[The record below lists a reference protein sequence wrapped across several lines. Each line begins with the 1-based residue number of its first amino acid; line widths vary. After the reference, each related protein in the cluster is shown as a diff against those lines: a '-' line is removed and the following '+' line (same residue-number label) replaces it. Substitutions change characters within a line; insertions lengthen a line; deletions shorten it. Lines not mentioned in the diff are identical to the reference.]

1 MPLSHPQSHR
11 KIGGVAKEGENQS
24 PETFLCFPF
33 YSQML
38 PGSLKREDTRKQAPP
53 RHNTMHLLIPLLLF
67 LEYLA
72 FSDSENWNF
81 EHPKTLYAWE
91 GTCIWIPCLYT
102 VPKKGKFLDNLI
114 VYQNYEW
121 DGKTSSFNGTVLY
134 DEKKSGTSASRG
146 RVQFLGDKKSNC
158 TLHINPVNAQDNG
171 QLGLRMTLEDYKW
184 MEAIVLN
191 ISKTAPPPRIYLPPG
206 IRELQEVTLTC
217 QLDFACPGYQTK
229 LQWSLEGTQHNLSP
243 VSSTVLNTKTVSTQS
258 QLKFQPEWTNH
269 GKKLTCQL
277 WKDSADGLL
286 SQETV
291 QLDVKHSP
299 KLQITFSHGEAV
311 VKEGN
316 SVNMTSLGEA
326 IVKERDSVTMK
337 CQVISSNPQYDS
349 IHWFKDGNLLSEHE
363 TQNLEQKTVTLSL
376 PSVTKQMTGN
386 YHYAPEPSTVRIT
399 VSPAKEGSKISLT
412 CISQAYPPPIH
423 YTWYHNKI
431 EIPRTDK
438 TFQIPEVSLE
448 HAGNYSCLAKNSVGT
463 GETGQAAE
471 LDVQYSPKEVTM
483 AIQNPT
489 PIREGDSV
497 TLFCNYTS
505 SNPSVTRYEW
515 RPQGSWKEIMPGVLM
530 IQKVPWNAS
539 PFSCAA
545 CNQWCSWTSPV
556 NLHVQYAPRGI
567 KVLLISP
574 GSEIHSGHPVLLRC
588 NFSSSYPTDVLFFW
602 KKNGIFLKEG
612 RDLSFDSISP
622 EDAGNYNCLVNNS
635 IGQSTSEAWMLRVLY
650 APRRLRVSISPE
662 DSVMEGKKVVLTC
675 ESDANPPISQYTWF
689 DWNNQNL
696 HHDDQMLRLDPVKVE
711 HSGAYWCQGANRL
724 GMDQSPP
731 RKLTVYYSPETISKQ
746 VALAMGLFLVILLL
760 PFLGV
765 KLQRRWK
772 RIQSQQGLQENSS
785 AQSFFVRNRKVR
797 RAPHSEGPHSLGCY
811 NPAMEEPISYA
822 TLRFPMAETDTPRI
836 GEAGTSELPRTS
848 LNRDNTVTYSVVQ
861 KRQVGDYENVTP
873 DVPEDEGIHY
883 SELVHLGTGER
894 PLSQEGVE
902 YVTLKH

>member
-386 YHYAPEPSTVRIT
+386 YH
-399 VSPAKEGSKISLT
+399 
-412 CISQAYPPPIH
+412 
-423 YTWYHNKI
+423 
-431 EIPRTDK
+431 
-438 TFQIPEVSLE
+438 
-448 HAGNYSCLAKNSVGT
+448 
-463 GETGQAAE
+463 
-471 LDVQYSPKEVTM
+471 YSPKEVTM

>member
-291 QLDVKHSP
+291 QLDVKH
-299 KLQITFSHGEAV
+299 
-311 VKEGN
+311 
-316 SVNMTSLGEA
+316 
-326 IVKERDSVTMK
+326 
-337 CQVISSNPQYDS
+337 
-349 IHWFKDGNLLSEHE
+349 
-363 TQNLEQKTVTLSL
+363 
-376 PSVTKQMTGN
+376 
-386 YHYAPEPSTVRIT
+386 
-399 VSPAKEGSKISLT
+399 
-412 CISQAYPPPIH
+412 
-423 YTWYHNKI
+423 
-431 EIPRTDK
+431 
-438 TFQIPEVSLE
+438 
-448 HAGNYSCLAKNSVGT
+448 
-463 GETGQAAE
+463 
-471 LDVQYSPKEVTM
+471 SPKEVTM